1 MSAGTPILNRLFPE
15 RADHTYRGSKLA
27 LWFFALLV
35 LVKTAISLGSIFNGY
50 TAASS
55 ADGIPLDSFS
65 PAGAQT
71 VLSLFALLGV
81 SQLVIC
87 LVCILVLVRY
97 RALIPLMFA
106 LLLLY
111 QLSRQLILRFLPIP
125 RTGTPPGSAINL
137 VLLGVMIVGLALSLR
152 SQDNRQAQ
160 E

>member
-1 MSAGTPILNRLFPE
+1 LNRLFPE

>member
-1 MSAGTPILNRLFPE
+1 
-15 RADHTYRGSKLA
+15 
-27 LWFFALLV
+27 
-35 LVKTAISLGSIFNGY
+35 
-50 TAASS
+50 
-55 ADGIPLDSFS
+55 
-65 PAGAQT
+65 
-71 VLSLFALLGV
+71 
-81 SQLVIC
+81 
-87 LVCILVLVRY
+87 
-97 RALIPLMFA
+97 MFA